1 MKTLEIHNQEDYDAN
16 KDFDGIL
23 IIKAGLVEVLG
34 NATVWASGN
43 ATVWASGNATVRAW
57 DNATVGALGNATV
70 RALGNATVR
79 ASGNATVEALGNAT
93 VEASDNA
100 TVWAWDDATA
110 RASGNAT
117 VWASGNATV
126 WAWDSAT
133 VEALGN
139 ATVRAS
145 DNATVRASDNATVRA
160 SGNATVRAW
169 DNASIL
175 TLDHNQVR
183 CLMNAT
189 SKEYIEPKYNHEL
202 LEAIADHDGTDLVL
216 YKSVNP
222 KTGCDFKTGKI
233 QYKIGT
239 VVECPDWDPD
249 PGRECGGGLYLSLSA
264 QRTQNFNVGKIG
276 EILKCLVRPEDVI
289 IYESNID
296 KVRCRAVRPICVVD
310 AHGRPI
316 EA

>member
-1 MKTLEIHNQEDYDAN
+1 M
-16 KDFDGIL
+16 
-23 IIKAGLVEVLG
+23 
-34 NATVWASGN
+34 
-43 ATVWASGNATVRAW
+43 AW
-57 DNATVGALGNATV
+57 DNATVE
-70 RALGNATVR
+70 
-79 ASGNATVEALGNAT
+79 ASGNTTVM
-93 VEASDNA
+93 AS
-100 TVWAWDDATA
+100 
-110 RASGNAT
+110 
-117 VWASGNATV
+117 
-126 WAWDSAT
+126 
-133 VEALGN
+133 GN

-145 DNATVRASDNATVRA
+145 DNATVMAWDNATVGASGNATVRA

-175 TLDHNQVR
+175 TLDHNQVH

-239 VVECPDWDPD
+239 IVECPDWDPD
-249 PGRECGGGLYLSLSA
+249 PGRECGGGLHLSLSA
-264 QRTQNFNVGKIG
+264 QQTQNFSVGR
-276 EILKCLVRPEDVI
+276 ILKCLVRPEDVI
-289 IYESNID
+289 IYEPSID

-310 AHGRPI
+310 ARGIPI

>member
-23 IIKAGLVEVLG
+23 IIKAGLVRASDNVPVRAWD
-34 NATVWASGN
+34 NAIVEASGN
-43 ATVWASGNATVRAW
+43 ATVE
-57 DNATVGALGNATV
+57 
-70 RALGNATVR
+70 ALGNATVR
-79 ASGNATVEALGNAT
+79 ASGNATV
-93 VEASDNA
+93 
-100 TVWAWDDATA
+100 
-110 RASGNAT
+110 
-117 VWASGNATV
+117 
-126 WAWDSAT
+126 
-133 VEALGN
+133 
-139 ATVRAS
+139 
-145 DNATVRASDNATVRA
+145 RA
-160 SGNATVRAW
+160 SGNATVRTW

-175 TLDHNQVR
+175 TLDHNQVHCR
-183 CLMNAT
+183 MNAT

-233 QYKIGT
+233 QYKIGA

-249 PGRECGGGLYLSLSA
+249 PGRECGGGLHLCLSA
-264 QRTQNFNVGKIG
+264 QQTQNFSGG
-276 EILKCLVRPEDVI
+276 RILKCLVRPEDVI

-296 KVRCRAVRPICVVD
+296 KVRCRAVRPVCVVN
-310 AHGRPI
+310 AHGIPI

>member
-1 MKTLEIHNQEDYDAN
+1 MKTLEIHNQGDYDAN

-23 IIKAGLVEVLG
+23 IIKAGLV
-34 NATVWASGN
+34 
-43 ATVWASGNATVRAW
+43 RAW
-57 DNATVGALGNATV
+57 DNAIVEASDNATV
-70 RALGNATVR
+70 MALGNATVR
-79 ASGNATVEALGNAT
+79 ASG
-93 VEASDNA
+93 
-100 TVWAWDDATA
+100 
-110 RASGNAT
+110 
-117 VWASGNATV
+117 
-126 WAWDSAT
+126 
-133 VEALGN
+133 
-139 ATVRAS
+139 
-145 DNATVRASDNATVRA
+145 NATVRA

-175 TLDHNQVR
+175 TLDHNQVHCR
-183 CLMNAT
+183 MNAT

-202 LEAIADHDGTDLVL
+202 LEAITDHDGTDLVL
-216 YKSVNP
+216 YKSVDP

-249 PGRECGGGLYLSLSA
+249 PGRECGGGLHLSLSA

-276 EILKCLVRPEDVI
+276 KILKCLVRPEDVI

-296 KVRCRAVRPICVVD
+296 KVRCRAVRPVCVVN
-310 AHGRPI
+310 AHGIPI